1 MDWFLYDNGHRHERV
16 KIMIRF
22 YTFFFHFVTVRIHLL
37 INFLKESQN
46 LSGGLFFAM
55 SHN

>member
-22 YTFFFHFVTVRIHLL
+22 YTFFFHFVTVHIHLL
-37 INFLKESQN
+37 INFFKESQN
-46 LSGGLFFAM
+46 RSGGLFFAM